1 MEGEG
6 SGEGWRAK
14 GVERGGGRREWRVKG
29 VRGAEGK
36 GSGEG
41 WRVLYPLHAQGCS
54 PLQVFLS
61 CVRGEVSPGSPAR
74 HICHAHQPDHGGWG
88 RGRGRGRGRGQGSHW
103 RRPGELRDSQEYM
116 SAGNIS
122 IFLSWAVSTR
132 TLRGPFG
139 HSTAM
144 MSVGGGEGAG

>member
-6 SGEGWRAK
+6 SGEG
-14 GVERGGGRREWRVKG
+14 WRVKG

-41 WRVLYPLHAQGCS
+41 WRVLYPLHAQGLGCS

-74 HICHAHQPDHGGWG
+74 RICHAHQPDHGGWG
-88 RGRGRGRGRGQGSHW
+88 RGRGRGQGSHW
-103 RRPGELRDSQEYM
+103 RRPGELGDSQEYM

-144 MSVGGGEGAG
+144 MSVGRGEGAG